1 MEIKHSLELNYRFPY
16 KNFFFAGHSELQ
28 SEATASGLRSAR
40 YGVWRGGREE
50 EAGCSRPA
58 LRPRGRRSPAP
69 AATPPLAGLPE
80 GRALSLR
87 SALWSLAT
95 RAASLIVFDWS

>member
-40 YGVWRGGREE
+40 YGAWRGGREG

-58 LRPRGRRSPAP
+58 LRPRGRRSPTRRAD
-69 AATPPLAGLPE
+69 ASTRRPPL
-80 GRALSLR
+80 RARSECMISTVVSRRESSFFNSL
-87 SALWSLAT
+87 
-95 RAASLIVFDWS
+95 